1 MEDLL
6 AIMKKTAMVS
16 RSSTPSSY
24 GASSLDPL
32 HGCAFQHYWMICRT
46 VHNCATFLQCV
57 WSLYSQPTSNSKWF
71 AALYTLVQF
80 LFSVNSHMDFECTS
94 PTKRFAAL
102 STLVELFCRMGKLV
116 NLQTS
121 RMVKCFLALV
131 TFAKF
136 LSTAVGCNKV
146 HKGSGVCL
154 WTQVTR
160 IGLCYPKVWTLCTEW
175 SSGTEDV
182 MSAST

>member
-1 MEDLL
+1 MGLPHW
-6 AIMKKTAMVS
+6 TPYMVVL
-16 RSSTPSSY
+16 SSIIEWFAALYTIVQLFSGVY
-24 GASSLDPL
+24 D
-32 HGCAFQHYWMICRT
+32 HM
-46 VHNCATFLQCV
+46 
-57 WSLYSQPTSNSKWF
+57 YSQPTSNSKWF

>member
-46 VHNCATFLQCV
+46 VHNCATFFRCV
-57 WSLYSQPTSNSKWF
+57 WSCILSLLATAND
-71 AALYTLVQF
+71 LLHCTHLCN
-80 LFSVNSHMDFECTS
+80 FSSVWIVMDFECTS

-116 NLQTS
+116 NLQTC